1 MSSEMALSYDELRA
15 TWTQVPE
22 AERAAIE
29 KALIAASDAEV
40 SRLDSF
46 WPATYGD
53 LPDVDVLGV
62 VADFAGVR
70 RVQFIAS
77 AVNYNSAQSG
87 SDWADHYVLVGT
99 AVLESGNVLGAIE
112 LKTAVSGTI
121 REYDWPRYRA
131 SRVTEEVRNARL
143 VELGVEPPP
152 PEMVDVRMVRCPLC
166 GSTDAAS
173 IDHSIEVAC
182 MSCGVCGHTE
192 WQDDQQIKDD
202 WNITLSQRKDERPL
216 PPFAPPLASPEP
228 GFELRDHVLVHPAS
242 GYAIALPDKTRQI
255 GVRGAQVAFFEI
267 ATWVE
272 IVVRAHAF
280 YCTDEIAPRMRQ
292 ELETSAR
299 RRSVEGATLDVIDA
313 GARGIYVLYPR
324 RIPADDFEDT
334 IEMLWLTVKPRE
346 VPQYYDAVFFHARYP
361 KRRLDA
367 ATFEVLRTS
376 LFASQTYE
384 QPIQG

>member
-1 MSSEMALSYDELRA
+1 MALGYDELRA

-22 AERAAIE
+22 GERAATV

-53 LPDVDVLGV
+53 VPHVDVLGV
-62 VADFAGVR
+62 VADHVGVR

-77 AVNYNSAQSG
+77 ALNYNSAQSG

-112 LKTAVSGTI
+112 LKTAASTTI
-121 REYDWPRYRA
+121 REPDWPRYRA
-131 SRVTEEVRNARL
+131 SRVTEEVRDARL

-166 GSTDAAS
+166 GSTDAGS
-173 IDHSIEVAC
+173 IDHWIEVAC

-202 WNITLSQRKDERPL
+202 WNVTLSQRKDERQL

-242 GYAIALPDKTRQI
+242 GYAITLPDDARQS
-255 GVRGAQVAFFEI
+255 GARGAQVAFFEI
-267 ATWVE
+267 ARWVE
-272 IVVRAHAF
+272 LVVRAHGF
-280 YCTDEIAPRMRQ
+280 YTTDEIAPRMRLD
-292 ELETSAR
+292 LETNAR
-299 RRSVEGATLDVIDA
+299 RRAIKGATLDVLDA
-313 GARGIYVLYPR
+313 GPRGIYVLYPR

-334 IEMLWLTVKPRE
+334 IEMLWLTVKPRD
-346 VPQYYDAVFFHARYP
+346 VPHYYDAVFFHARYP

-367 ATFEVLRTS
+367 AAFEALRTS

-384 QPIQG
+384 SNLT